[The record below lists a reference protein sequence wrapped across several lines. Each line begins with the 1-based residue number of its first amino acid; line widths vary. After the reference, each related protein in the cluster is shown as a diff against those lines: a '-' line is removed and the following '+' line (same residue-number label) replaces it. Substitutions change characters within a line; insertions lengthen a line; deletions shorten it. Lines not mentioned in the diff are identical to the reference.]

1 MKYIEMLSIFRVV
14 FNVKDLLNNNKV
26 IVRLQVPLVGIVI
39 IQIFIEPIQIL
50 EI

>member
-26 IVRLQVPLVGIVI
+26 IARLQVSLVGIVI

>member
-1 MKYIEMLSIFRVV
+1 MLSIFRVV

-26 IVRLQVPLVGIVI
+26 IVRLQVSLVGIVI

>member
-1 MKYIEMLSIFRVV
+1 MLSIFRVV
-14 FNVKDLLNNNKV
+14 FNVKVLLNNNKV
-26 IVRLQVPLVGIVI
+26 TVRLQVSLVGIVI

>member
-1 MKYIEMLSIFRVV
+1 MLSIFRVV

-26 IVRLQVPLVGIVI
+26 RIVI

>member
-1 MKYIEMLSIFRVV
+1 MQSIFRVV

-26 IVRLQVPLVGIVI
+26 IVRLQVSLVGIVI

>member
-1 MKYIEMLSIFRVV
+1 MLSIFRVV

-26 IVRLQVPLVGIVI
+26 TVRLQVSLVGIVI